1 MSSIVKMLTDKIY
14 EKASKQANAVETVGD
29 AVFNALQ
36 ALGIEAS
43 AGDSY
48 VYVGFTGDFS
58 LFKRVWALLRSHG
71 WTPDKKVTETKFSDF
86 CTFWGSPDG
95 EKQKLFF
102 NYTSSVCFRK
112 KVGTRMVEEII
123 YEIECV

>member
-14 EKASKQANAVETVGD
+14 EKASKQASAVEAVGD
-29 AVFNALQ
+29 EIFNALQ
-36 ALGIEAS
+36 ALGIEAA

-71 WTPDKKVTETKFSDF
+71 WTTDKKVTETKFSDF
-86 CTFWGSPDG
+86 CTFWNSPDG

-102 NYTSSVCFRK
+102 NYTSSVCVRK
-112 KVGTRMVEEII
+112 KVGTKMVEEII
-123 YEIECV
+123 YEIECA